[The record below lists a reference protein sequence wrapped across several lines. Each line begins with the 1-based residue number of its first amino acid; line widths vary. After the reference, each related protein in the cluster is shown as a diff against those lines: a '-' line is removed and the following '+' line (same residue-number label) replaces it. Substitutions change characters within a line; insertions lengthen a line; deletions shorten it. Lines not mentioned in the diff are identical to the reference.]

1 MTSGSKTFSSA
12 KPSSPVE
19 AHDDAYPLVR
29 IAGHANGG
37 NTPVPVRGFQTYLRP
52 GSKVSRTTNGFFVSP
67 PRSRRRHA
75 PSGTRST
82 WECGELSKR
91 LRKRAIEVPYAL
103 TTRHLRHLCI
113 KEPVAHPG
121 AACSEKEVTRIE
133 EAEASEGVHDL
144 IRRLG
149 SLNSGAEP
157 RRKYT
162 ATSHGRTNSP
172 RQAVYSQDCPVHVQ
186 ASCSAPHPKKV
197 GPSGPS
203 PCGPRMDGATCVR
216 RLLPSPSR
224 RSMNHH
230 QMHLDSAVSPLAQT
244 CQRLSERSK
253 RLRTSGV
260 LIGPSKTAGR
270 AHAN

>member
-1 MTSGSKTFSSA
+1 MAATRPSQCGASKHTFVPGA
-12 KPSSPVE
+12 KR
-19 AHDDAYPLVR
+19 LV
-29 IAGHANGG
+29 
-37 NTPVPVRGFQTYLRP
+37 P
-52 GSKVSRTTNGFFVSP
+52 RTGFFVSP
-67 PRSRRRHA
+67 HHVLVDDTRRQA
-75 PSGTRST
+75 PDPIGSA
-82 WECGELSKR
+82 GELSKR
-91 LRKRAIEVPYAL
+91 LRKRTIEVPCAL

-162 ATSHGRTNSP
+162 ATSHRRTSSP
-172 RQAVYSQDCPVHVQ
+172 RRAAYSQDCPVHVQ
-186 ASCSAPHPKKV
+186 ASCSAPQPKKV
-197 GPSGPS
+197 GLSGPS
-203 PCGPRMDGATCVR
+203 PCGPQMDGATCVR
-216 RLLPSPSR
+216 RLLPSPSK
-224 RSMNHH
+224 RSMSHH
-230 QMHLDSAVSPLAQT
+230 QMHLDSAVVPLAQT
-244 CQRLSERSK
+244 CQRLSEQSK
-253 RLRTSGV
+253 RLRTSRV